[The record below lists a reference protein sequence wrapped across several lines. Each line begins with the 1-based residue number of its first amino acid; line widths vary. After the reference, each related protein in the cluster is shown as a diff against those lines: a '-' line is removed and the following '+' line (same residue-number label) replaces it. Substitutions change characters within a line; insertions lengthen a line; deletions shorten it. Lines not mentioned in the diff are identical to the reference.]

1 MNDLAA
7 SADPGAPVFGCP
19 EWTVK
24 DLLAH
29 VTGVISDIL
38 DGRLEGVATDPW
50 TAAQVDAR
58 RDRTIDELLAEWNE
72 KAPNVE
78 AMADDFGPPG
88 RQLVLDVVTH
98 EHDLRGAVN
107 APGAEDTSAVVI
119 GSDFIVPGYL
129 GAVAEKGLGPLE
141 ISTPDGGRWTS
152 GDGEPASRLHA
163 TRYEVMRAL
172 TGRRSAEQVRAMQ
185 WDGDATPYLEALTYG
200 PFRPA
205 SQPLTV

>member
-1 MNDLAA
+1 MSELAV
-7 SADPGAPVFGCP
+7 SADPNTSVLGCP

-29 VTGVISDIL
+29 VTGVIADIL

-58 RDRTIDELLAEWNE
+58 RGRTIDDLLAEWNE
-72 KAPNVE
+72 KAPTVE

-88 RQLVLDVVTH
+88 RQLVLDAVTH
-98 EHDLRGAVN
+98 EHDLRGALH
-107 APGAEDTSAVVI
+107 APGAEDTSAVVV

-129 GAVAEKGLGPLE
+129 AAVAERGLGPLE

-152 GDGEPASRLHA
+152 SDGDPTARLHG
-163 TRYEVMRAL
+163 TRYELMRAL
-172 TGRRSAEQVRAMQ
+172 TGRRSTEQVRAMR
-185 WDGDATPYLEALTYG
+185 WDGDATPYIDALTYG

-205 SQPLTV
+205 LQPLAI